1 MKKTEKGMPGYLNY
15 KRKIEI
21 IRTLAYFGIVIAILL
36 LGYFQTGTKLN
47 LLTVVAI
54 VGCLPASKALVG
66 VITRFPY
73 RSIDGERAKEIASK
87 TDLLTVCYDMVITSR
102 DHIMPVDCIVIS
114 GHNIFGYTHYNKVNT
129 TELADHIKTI
139 LAQNGY
145 KGFQI
150 RILNEY
156 KPFITRAEG
165 LNNIAAVEQEDTK
178 TKEETVRG
186 HLFSCTVQDFS
197 DGGLGIKINGQAQI
211 LEGQKVNLL
220 LKRGQQEYV
229 FPTQVARVMGNE
241 VGLKLMPLTTQQH
254 IDFVQCTFARA
265 DTWALWQDSYPE
277 DKPLESLLDILKLG
291 FRGYRHLAEFA
302 PSSVKGIFRVLTS
315 LVSWVVSF
323 IPRRPERSETAQPSD
338 QALAQQ

>member
-54 VGCLPASKALVG
+54 VGCLPASKALAG

-186 HLFSCTVQDFS
+186 L
-197 DGGLGIKINGQAQI
+197 I
-211 LEGQKVNLL
+211 LNIS
-220 LKRGQQEYV
+220 
-229 FPTQVARVMGNE
+229 M
-241 VGLKLMPLTTQQH
+241 
-254 IDFVQCTFARA
+254 
-265 DTWALWQDSYPE
+265 
-277 DKPLESLLDILKLG
+277 
-291 FRGYRHLAEFA
+291 
-302 PSSVKGIFRVLTS
+302 
-315 LVSWVVSF
+315 
-323 IPRRPERSETAQPSD
+323 
-338 QALAQQ
+338 